1 MRLYEKP
8 AHVLHDMLAQKEIT
22 AAELT
27 RDVLARLDETEGQV
41 QAYLTVTRESALA
54 QAEAVDKKIAA
65 GEEISFLEG
74 IPGAVKDNICTKG
87 TKIGRAHV

>member
-1 MRLYEKP
+1 MRRCGRMATSRCRRFWKAERGGLRLRLYEKP

-41 QAYLTVTRESALA
+41 QAYLTVTR
-54 QAEAVDKKIAA
+54 
-65 GEEISFLEG
+65 
-74 IPGAVKDNICTKG
+74 
-87 TKIGRAHV
+87 